1 MFLWLCLWCI
11 GKVKNEK
18 KYFSIGISS
27 KTILQR
33 CYMLFLWQ
41 GILGCWLLRL
51 EGGRLSFR
59 LLSAKRMGAL
69 GEIAYS
75 GLLFGMIAG
84 VMALVYG
91 LRKIVQKKIQCNNIN
106 DCENKKKLVYFI

>member
-1 MFLWLCLWCI
+1 
-11 GKVKNEK
+11 
-18 KYFSIGISS
+18 
-27 KTILQR
+27 
-33 CYMLFLWQ
+33 MLFLLQ

-51 EGGRLSFR
+51 DGGRLSFR

-69 GEIAYS
+69 GEIVYS

-91 LRKIVQKKIQCNNIN
+91 LRKFVQQKNQYNNMN
-106 DCENKKKLVYFI
+106 DCEEKKKLV